1 VRSKIE
7 KKWFEGENN
16 DMIGILNLKYVEI
29 IKYDGIRKI
38 KKRKSEGKESDK
50 LNLFEKKNIEI

>member
-1 VRSKIE
+1 
-7 KKWFEGENN
+7 
-16 DMIGILNLKYVEI
+16 MIGILNLKYVEI